1 MAVTWKVVS
10 LDATKTVG
18 SLSDVVTTVHWTA
31 SDSETVGSGDSAV
44 VHNGS
49 SYGSVGLADADSKSF
64 TAYKD
69 IKEAADALTD
79 ILYVTYGAGHAFGIN
94 LDKCFNEVQNS
105 NMSKLGVDGKPIY
118 NEKGKVMKGPNYFK
132 PNLNKFVA

>member
-31 SDSETVGSGDSAV
+31 SDADGD
-44 VHNGS
+44 HTGS
-49 SYGSVGLADADSKSF
+49 SYGSIGLADADSKSF

-69 IKEAADALTD
+69 IKEADAIAWAKAVLGSD
-79 ILYVTYGAGHAFGIN
+79 EVTAIETSIAAQITESKTPTVTAG
-94 LDKCFNEVQNS
+94 V
-105 NMSKLGVDGKPIY
+105 PW
-118 NEKGKVMKGPNYFK
+118 
-132 PNLNKFVA
+132 